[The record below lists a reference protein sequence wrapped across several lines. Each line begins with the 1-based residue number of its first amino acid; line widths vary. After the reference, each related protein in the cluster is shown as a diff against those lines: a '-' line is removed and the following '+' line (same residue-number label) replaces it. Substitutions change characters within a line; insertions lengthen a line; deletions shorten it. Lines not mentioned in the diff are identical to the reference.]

1 MRQPLGKGGEMRPFR
16 AEQASA
22 ALCDGPEGYVGQR
35 CGSPCD
41 TCGCSGAALATNMR
55 DMGVRRWCPVGET
68 RRRRRSLLDTWNY
81 LVNKTGPGTE
91 RAATRVGPPRRRR
104 RGHSHTAGHVAKN
117 ASARAPNERRGAAD
131 AEAEGGAS
139 SSPRAGRRDSS
150 ARDALPQLRQRRT
163 RARRRPSWHRD
174 VRTAPQTRRP
184 RAAPN
189 STAAPSMRAPA

>member
-1 MRQPLGKGGEMRPFR
+1 M
-16 AEQASA
+16 
-22 ALCDGPEGYVGQR
+22 
-35 CGSPCD
+35 
-41 TCGCSGAALATNMR
+41 TW
-55 DMGVRRWCPVGET
+55 VRRRCPVGET
-68 RRRRRSLLDTWNY
+68 RRRRRSLLDAWNY

-163 RARRRPSWHRD
+163 CARRRPSWHRD
-174 VRTAPQTRRP
+174 MRTAPQTRRP

-189 STAAPSMRAPA
+189 STEITVRIETPAPPPPTTTPAPQHQAAPLWHPTAAHKTRKSAPRPP